1 MIEMM
6 SDHYHLDQAFYID
19 ILQKTTNELNINGN
33 IVIKVGDKDESQ
45 QLNRDY
51 LQRDYPTDVLSF
63 TFNEE
68 LPDGFYL
75 GDIFVCYPIAEEQAK
90 ENQISLEEE
99 LLTLMIHGLLH
110 LAGYDHEAENDS
122 GEMLTLQER
131 LVRKVLP

>member
-6 SDHYHLDQAFYID
+6 SDDYHLDHAFYID
-19 ILQKTTNELNINGN
+19 ILQKITNELNINGN

-45 QLNRDY
+45 QLNRDF

-90 ENQISLEEE
+90 ENHISLEEE
-99 LLTLMIHGLLH
+99 LLILMIHGLLH

-122 GEMLTLQER
+122 GEMLTLQKR
-131 LVRKVLP
+131 LVKKVLP

>member
-1 MIEMM
+1 MIEIM
-6 SDHYHLDQAFYID
+6 SDHYRLDQAFYID
-19 ILQKTTNELNINGN
+19 ILQKITNELNIDGN

-45 QLNRDY
+45 QLNREY

-75 GDIFVCYPIAEEQAK
+75 GDIFVCYPIAEEQAG
-90 ENQISLEEE
+90 ENRISLEEE

-110 LAGYDHEAENDS
+110 LAGYDHEAENDK
-122 GEMLTLQER
+122 GEMLALQDR

>member
-6 SDHYHLDQAFYID
+6 SDDYHLDQAFYIN
-19 ILQKTTNELNINGN
+19 ILQKITNELNINGN

-51 LQRDYPTDVLSF
+51 LRRDYPTDVLSF
-63 TFNEE
+63 TLNEE

-75 GDIFVCYPIAEEQAK
+75 GDIFVCYPLAEEQAG
-90 ENQISLEEE
+90 ENHISLEEE

-110 LAGYDHEAENDS
+110 LAGYDHETENDK
-122 GEMLTLQER
+122 GQMLALQNR
-131 LVRKVLP
+131 LVKKVLP

>member
-6 SDHYHLDQAFYID
+6 SDDYRLDQAFYID
-19 ILQKTTNELNINGN
+19 KLQKITNELNIKGN

-75 GDIFVCYPIAEEQAK
+75 GDIFVCYHIAEEQAR
-90 ENQISLEEE
+90 ENHISLEKE
-99 LLTLMIHGLLH
+99 LLILMIHGLLH
-110 LAGYDHEAENDS
+110 LAGYDHEAENDK
-122 GEMLTLQER
+122 GEMLKLQDR

>member
-1 MIEMM
+1 M
-6 SDHYHLDQAFYID
+6 LDQAFYID
-19 ILQKTTNELNINGN
+19 ILQKITNELNINGN

-75 GDIFVCYPIAEEQAK
+75 GDIFVCYPIAEEQAG

-110 LAGYDHEAENDS
+110 LAGYDHEAENDK
-122 GEMLTLQER
+122 GEMLVLQDR